1 VVLLP
6 LGCGTPR
13 GGEAQGAD
21 PGAGEERGEAEEVTV
36 TETDRE
42 TGVEVR
48 ADFAQADEVR
58 EWGAVNDVVMGG
70 VSSSSIRA
78 SGEGTAV
85 FSGEVS
91 LENNG
96 GFASVR
102 SQPRDWGL
110 EGARGVA
117 LRVRGDGKSYKLNL
131 RTDDAFDGV
140 TWQAAFATRAG
151 EWETLRIGFEELEP
165 RWRGRVVRDAGEL
178 APGRVRTLGLL
189 ISDKQEGPF
198 RLEVDW
204 IGSWR

>member
-91 LENNG
+91 LENDG

-102 SQPRDWGL
+102 SRPR
-110 EGARGVA
+110 
-117 LRVRGDGKSYKLNL
+117 DGKSYTLNL

-151 EWETLRIGFEELEP
+151 EWETVRIGFEELEP